1 MLLSKYFMP
10 IIKDTPKDAQIIS
23 HRLMLRSG
31 MIKQDSAGIYSWLP
45 LGQRVLNKISNII
58 KCEQDNSGAH
68 EILMPTIQSAELWKE
83 SGRYDDYGLEMLRIK
98 DRHDRDIL
106 YGPTNEEM
114 VTDIF
119 RSHVKS
125 YRGLPLNLYHVQWKF
140 RDEIRPRFGV
150 MRGREFLMKDAY
162 SFDLNE
168 KSAVNSY
175 NRMFINYLKIFHK
188 MGLKAVP
195 VNADTGPIGGDL
207 SHEFVIVA
215 ETGDSKIY
223 CDQRILKKNIDKI
236 NYNDEINIS
245 KLVKDWTSLY
255 ASSEERL
262 NLEEFEALV
271 QEGNRLET
279 NAIEIGHLFYFSTK
293 YSEPL
298 GADIVNEDGTKS
310 FVKMGSYGIGISRL
324 PAAIIEAFHDDKG
337 IIWPESVAPF
347 KVGLVNFTNNDK
359 NCYKVCEEIY
369 EKIQNMGISI
379 LYDDRDEGA
388 GSKLADM
395 DLIGI
400 PWQVRVGPKSLAN
413 GCVEMKYRKHD
424 DIKQLSIDSLIK
436 KIEEKIL
443 NQ

>member
-45 LGQRVLNKISNII
+45 LGQRVLNKITNII

-162 SFDLNE
+162 SFDLDE
-168 KSAVNSY
+168 ESSFISY
-175 NRMFINYLKIFHK
+175 NKMFISYLKIFKK
-188 MGLKAVP
+188 MGLTAIP
-195 VNADTGPIGGDL
+195 MEADTGPIGGDR
-207 SHEFVIVA
+207 SHEFIILA
-215 ETGDSKIY
+215 ETGESKVF
-223 CDQRILKKNIDKI
+223 CDKKWINLSIDI
-236 NYNDEINIS
+236 ENIS
-245 KLVKDWTSLY
+245 YDEDLQKIVDQFTSLY
-255 ASSEERL
+255 AATDEKHNPSQINKKDLLKTR
-262 NLEEFEALV
+262 
-271 QEGNRLET
+271 G
-279 NAIEIGHLFYFSTK
+279 IEVGHIFYFGKK
-293 YSEPL
+293 YSESMSANVTLP
-298 GADIVNEDGTKS
+298 NGTS
-310 FVKMGSYGIGISRL
+310 TPVYMGSYGIGVSRL
-324 PAAIIEAFHDDKG
+324 VGAIIESSHDDKG
-337 IIWPESVAPF
+337 IIWPKVIAPF
-347 KVGLVNFTNNDK
+347 EVGIVNLSVGNEHCDLMSMKV
-359 NCYKVCEEIY
+359 Y
-369 EKIQNMGISI
+369 NMLESLGKDV
-379 LYDDRDEGA
+379 LLDDTKESA
-388 GSKLADM
+388 GSKLASM

-400 PWQVRVGPKSLAN
+400 PYQIIIGTRYAKD
-413 GCVEMKYRKHD
+413 EKYEVKNR
-424 DIKQLSIDSLIK
+424 LSGDVNIVTLENIISFLG
-436 KIEEKIL
+436 
-443 NQ
+443 

>member
-1 MLLSKYFMP
+1 MKRSNFFIPTLRENP
-10 IIKDTPKDAQIIS
+10 IDAKIAS

-31 MIKQDSAGIYSWLP
+31 MIRQSSAGIYSWLP
-45 LGQRVLNKISNII
+45 LGFLVLKNIENIVIEEQNKIS
-58 KCEQDNSGAH
+58 QQ
-68 EILMPTIQSAELWKE
+68 ILMPTIQDSGIWKK
-83 SGRYDDYGLEMLRIK
+83 SGRYNDYGKEMLKIL
-98 DRHDRDIL
+98 DRNDRELI
-106 YGPTNEEM
+106 YGPTNEEL

-119 RSHVKS
+119 ANNVFS
-125 YRGLPLNLYHVQWKF
+125 YKDLPLNLYHIQWKF

-215 ETGDSKIY
+215 ETGESKIY

-262 NLEEFEALV
+262 NLEEFQALV
-271 QEGNRLET
+271 QEDNRLET

-400 PWQVRVGPKSLAN
+400 PWQIRVGPKSLAN

-424 DIKQLSIDSLIK
+424 DIEQLSIDSLIK